1 MQMNESQKE
10 ILARIRRRLL
20 RETSGQC
27 SIPTCDET
35 EMLAIHYIDGDRE
48 RQDAENV
55 LLLCATHLEQAE
67 YGPLDSEFCMKVKGL
82 LGVSRRVARPQD
94 RHLDTRRDFVDELIR
109 QIDADPA
116 SYRAALVGPI
126 TLSPP
131 WYTARRDALKPFPNY
146 DVPQWKYLQ
155 SRSEFRSHDIR
166 LIFTLSP
173 RYRTKVLEYL
183 RDEEELS
190 RYKRDVLAAADE
202 LWGLQGTRGPDVT
215 CVDTGIYQIDYVFPT
230 ALLSQTR
237 ARADVPTDGG
247 WLYTDPEL
255 VARARSRFDKV
266 FDANYTGH
274 ATEVGR
280 LKQHVEGIRWS

>member
-1 MQMNESQKE
+1 
-10 ILARIRRRLL
+10 
-20 RETSGQC
+20 
-27 SIPTCDET
+27 
-35 EMLAIHYIDGDRE
+35 MLAIHYIDGDYERRE
-48 RQDAENV
+48 PENL
-55 LLLCATHLEQAE
+55 LLLCITHLEQAE
-67 YGPLDSEFCMKVKGL
+67 YGPLDNEFCMKLKGT
-82 LGVSRRVARPQD
+82 LGLSRHITRAQE

-109 QIDADPA
+109 QIHSDPA

-126 TLSPP
+126 MLSPL
-131 WYTARRDALKPFPNY
+131 WYTARRDAASPFPNY
-146 DVPQWKYLQ
+146 DQPQWEYLQ
-155 SRSEFRSHDIR
+155 SRSESRSHDIR

-173 RYRTKVLEYL
+173 RYRSKVLEYV

-202 LWGLQGTRGPDVT
+202 MWGPQGIRGPDVT

-237 ARADVPTDGG
+237 ARRDVPTDGG
-247 WLYTDPEL
+247 WLYTDSEL

-274 ATEVGR
+274 ASEVER
-280 LKQHVEGIRWS
+280 LKRHVEGLQWT